1 MRKILHLALLLSCL
15 LGLTVAPAAAQTDED
30 WRLHLSYHNA
40 TKAVAVGDVVYL
52 VTNGNLCAY
61 NTTTGNTRHYTR
73 RDGMSGR
80 DIFDIAWSQD
90 QECLVIVYNDF
101 QIDLLV
107 DDGETF
113 YPMPGVVNANDD
125 VGTPT
130 SLSVC
135 ERYAAISSTTGF
147 AYLDLKNRTV
157 NGFINVGVRV
167 YGAAAWPGHIMI
179 STSQEI
185 RHISM
190 QDSPYDQNAWTLV
203 RKGRINQFATFAG
216 HTYALVRDQA
226 DGTWMGVGLYTID
239 DTDEVKFNLVRSGA
253 VYQMRTNGDRAVVR
267 GVRRFYEVNA
277 DAPTEV
283 ALYRDSINTFNDMV
297 PVGNDS
303 AVWVAQGFQGLREHR
318 FTSEAF
324 APTGRAYEGTGPKR
338 DLCAVL
344 TFDNDRL
351 LVCGGLLFYA
361 GNNNKTGTMMAYE
374 NGEWISF
381 QEEGILEAAGI
392 KYYEDITGVAVDP
405 RDAGHCFVTSRT
417 GLYEFQDYQFVNRYT
432 VGNSTLRSP
441 VTSSTFERYVL
452 TSAPAMD
459 EQGNLFLVNDQIDTL
474 IKVRLADGTWDGFYI
489 SEVDQAP
496 TCDQI
501 LRDQKGRLWMTSR
514 RTVTNHIGGLLYID
528 YGGTIANKND
538 DVYRYRNS
546 FTNQDGTTTSLGG
559 VYCVAEAPDGS
570 IWVGTKNG
578 VFQIVNPDEFA
589 TNDFRVNQPKVPR
602 NDGTNYADYLLNGT
616 PVTAIAIDGGNRKW
630 LGTESSGLYL
640 ASPDGST
647 ILAHYDTDNSILPNN
662 EIQSLAIHPHTGE
675 LFIGTPKG
683 LCSLRTSVTEAA
695 PDLAESN
702 VRVYPNPVRPEYYGT
717 IHVDG
722 LTDGADV
729 KVMTA
734 GGQVVAG
741 GTAIGGTFAWNG
753 RGTDGERV
761 APGVYFFM
769 VATSTGSKAIVAKVV
784 VI

>member
-1 MRKILHLALLLSCL
+1 M
-15 LGLTVAPAAAQTDED
+15 
-30 WRLHLSYHNA
+30 
-40 TKAVAVGDVVYL
+40 
-52 VTNGNLCAY
+52 
-61 NTTTGNTRHYTR
+61 
-73 RDGMSGR
+73 
-80 DIFDIAWSQD
+80 
-90 QECLVIVYNDF
+90 
-101 QIDLLV
+101 
-107 DDGETF
+107 
-113 YPMPGVVNANDD
+113 
-125 VGTPT
+125 
-130 SLSVC
+130 
-135 ERYAAISSTTGF
+135 
-147 AYLDLKNRTV
+147 
-157 NGFINVGVRV
+157 
-167 YGAAAWPGHIMI
+167 
-179 STSQEI
+179 
-185 RHISM
+185 
-190 QDSPYDQNAWTLV
+190 
-203 RKGRINQFATFAG
+203 
-216 HTYALVRDQA
+216 
-226 DGTWMGVGLYTID
+226 
-239 DTDEVKFNLVRSGA
+239 
-253 VYQMRTNGDRAVVR
+253 
-267 GVRRFYEVNA
+267 
-277 DAPTEV
+277 
-283 ALYRDSINTFNDMV
+283 
-297 PVGNDS
+297 
-303 AVWVAQGFQGLREHR
+303 
-318 FTSEAF
+318 
-324 APTGRAYEGTGPKR
+324 
-338 DLCAVL
+338 L

-474 IKVRLADGTWDGFYI
+474 IKVRLADGSWDGFYI

-546 FTNQDGTTTSLGG
+546 FTNQDGTTTTLGG

-647 ILAHYDTDNSILPNN
+647 ILAHQRDTVPGHPSPYGRTLYRYAQRPLLPPHKRHRGRSRPCRIQRTRLSQSRAPRILRHDSCGWPDGRCRR
-662 EIQSLAIHPHTGE
+662 EGDDCRRAGRGRRHSHWRHIRMGWPRHGWRTRSPRRVFLYGGHVHRQQGHRCQSGGDLVKKQTKP
-675 LFIGTPKG
+675 
-683 LCSLRTSVTEAA
+683 LCVQGICL
-695 PDLAESN
+695 
-702 VRVYPNPVRPEYYGT
+702 
-717 IHVDG
+717 
-722 LTDGADV
+722 
-729 KVMTA
+729 
-734 GGQVVAG
+734 
-741 GTAIGGTFAWNG
+741 TFAKNNK
-753 RGTDGERV
+753 E
-761 APGVYFFM
+761 
-769 VATSTGSKAIVAKVV
+769 KQAK
-784 VI
+784 